1 MFLIRRLHKW
11 FGLVLGLQFLLW
23 AISGAA
29 MALIDHRKVAGEDSI
44 VHSTPSPTP
53 AGVLSLAQVAQAVG
67 QPISRIELRPLQDA
81 WVYAATTPSGVQ
93 LVDPVDGR
101 RIVIDD
107 ARAKTLAV
115 AAFNG
120 TAPVTSVALV
130 EKPTLETRD
139 FALPAWL
146 VEFADKE
153 KTTLI
158 LNAVTGEVAGAK
170 TNTWRLWD
178 FFWMIHIMDYT
189 DRQSFNH
196 PLIIIIATG
205 CLWLALSGFIMLFSA
220 FRRQDFAYIHDGIEW
235 LQRRR

>member
-1 MFLIRRLHKW
+1 MTR
-11 FGLVLGLQFLLW
+11 
-23 AISGAA
+23 
-29 MALIDHRKVAGEDSI
+29 
-44 VHSTPSPTP
+44 
-53 AGVLSLAQVAQAVG
+53 
-67 QPISRIELRPLQDA
+67 
-81 WVYAATTPSGVQ
+81 
-93 LVDPVDGR
+93 
-101 RIVIDD
+101 
-107 ARAKTLAV
+107 
-115 AAFNG
+115 
-120 TAPVTSVALV
+120 V

-139 FALPAWL
+139 FALPAWR

-153 KTTLI
+153 RTTLI

>member
-23 AISGAA
+23 SISGAA

-120 TAPVTSVALV
+120 TAPVTSVSRV
-130 EKPTLETRD
+130 DKPTLETRD
-139 FALPAWL
+139 FALPAWR

-158 LNAVTGEVAGAK
+158 LNAVTGEVAGSK

>member
-29 MALIDHRKVAGEDSI
+29 MALIDHRKVAGDQSI
-44 VHSTPSPTP
+44 VHAAPASTPDGLLPLT
-53 AGVLSLAQVAQAVG
+53 QVAQLVG
-67 QPISRIELRPLQDA
+67 QPISRLELRPLHDA
-81 WVYAATTPSGVQ
+81 WIYAATTPDGVQ
-93 LVDPVDGR
+93 LIDPVDGR
-101 RIVIDD
+101 RIVIDE
-107 ARAKTLAV
+107 ARARNLAV
-115 AAFNG
+115 ASFNG
-120 TAPVTSVALV
+120 SAPVTSVSLV

-139 FALPAWL
+139 FALPAWR

-205 CLWLALSGFIMLFSA
+205 CLWLALSGFILLFRA
-220 FRRQDFAYIHDGIEW
+220 FRRQDFAYVHDGIER
-235 LQRRR
+235 LRRRT

>member
-23 AISGAA
+23 SISGAA
-29 MALIDHRKVAGEDSI
+29 MALIDHSKVAGEHSI
-44 VHSTPSPTP
+44 VQTPPSATPT
-53 AGVLSLAQVAQAVG
+53 GLLSLAQVAKAVG
-67 QPISRIELRPLQDA
+67 EPISKIELRPLQDA
-81 WVYAATTPSGVQ
+81 WVYAATTPRGVQ
-93 LVDPVDGR
+93 LVDPVNGR
-101 RIVIDD
+101 RIVIDE
-107 ARAKTLAV
+107 ARAERLATT
-115 AAFNG
+115 AFNG
-120 TAPVTSVALV
+120 SAPVTSVSLI
-130 EKPTLETRD
+130 EQPTLETRD
-139 FALPAWL
+139 FALPAWR

-158 LNAVTGEVAGAK
+158 LNASTGEVAGAK

-220 FRRQDFAYIHDGIEW
+220 FRRQDFAYVHDGIER
-235 LQRRR
+235 LRRRS